1 MAFVWTIL
9 SSQFL
14 VASLST
20 HLFEFNTIMIK
31 NITWKNWNKIKR
43 QILMYEVIIYYNTVT
58 KNNR

>member
-14 VASLST
+14 VASEST
-20 HLFEFNTIMIK
+20 HFFEFNTIMIK
-31 NITWKNWNKIKR
+31 NIRWKNWNKIKR